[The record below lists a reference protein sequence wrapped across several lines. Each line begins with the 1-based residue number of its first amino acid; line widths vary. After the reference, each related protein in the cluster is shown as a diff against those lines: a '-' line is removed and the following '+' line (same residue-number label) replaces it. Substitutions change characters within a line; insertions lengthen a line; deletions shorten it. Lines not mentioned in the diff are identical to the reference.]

1 METKPKTENNAMV
14 PKLFNKK
21 LKTGDEENKSQK
33 CNDINTVMIKNEQN
47 TKNKIQYL
55 FPDIPQNEINS
66 IFDRS
71 ENNIEKAI
79 LLVKDFKKEE
89 AKLQTLKNPMKA
101 KKIIKFK
108 RPRQLKRNYNTAIN
122 HEPLTITESK
132 VKNETKEINNS
143 NIENANNCNNNN
155 INKSNNTINDNN
167 VQKNLKNKN
176 IDINNNVNSNNNI
189 QNNINNIQNNI
200 SSNVNNN
207 INNNINNNSLDQERT
222 NLIKRQVNF
231 LVEKFKRMHD
241 ISELKQL
248 LIRIGFPT
256 QKVESTVEF
265 ENKINEKI
273 RSNQEE
279 KQIIIEKY
287 NKYDKT
293 QREVENKKERL
304 DEMNGTLCNLVEI
317 ESLQKIRQEHY
328 KNELTELLKSQSN
341 QENIFG
347 GGNLGY

>member
-1 METKPKTENNAMV
+1 METKTKAENSTMIS
-14 PKLFNKK
+14 KLFTKK
-21 LKTGDEENKSQK
+21 LKTETEENKPQK
-33 CNDINTVMIKNEQN
+33 FYDSKTISINNEQS

-55 FPDIPQNEINS
+55 FPDIPQHEINS
-66 IFDRS
+66 IIDRS

-79 LLVKDFKKEE
+79 LLVKNFKKEE
-89 AKLQTLKNPMKA
+89 ARLQTLKNPMKA

-122 HEPLTITESK
+122 YKPSSIS
-132 VKNETKEINNS
+132 KNEEENETQETNKS
-143 NIENANNCNNNN
+143 NIENTNNVNNNKVDTNNN
-155 INKSNNTINDNN
+155 INDNNIQKNQTTNLNDN
-167 VQKNLKNKN
+167 
-176 IDINNNVNSNNNI
+176 IINNNSTNNNY
-189 QNNINNIQNNI
+189 NNINVNNNTNI
-200 SSNVNNN
+200 NVNNN
-207 INNNINNNSLDQERT
+207 INNNINNNNSLDQERT
-222 NLIKRQVNF
+222 NLINRQVNY
-231 LVEKFKRMHD
+231 LVEKFKKMHD

-248 LIRIGFPT
+248 LTNIGFPT
-256 QKVESTVEF
+256 EKVETTVEF

-279 KQIIIEKY
+279 KQSIIEKY

-293 QREVENKKERL
+293 QREVENKKEKL

-328 KNELTELLKSQSN
+328 KNELTELLKSKSN